1 MRTVMEEKRVV
12 RKKGKGRNR
21 FIFYVSMAGVAVI
34 AAALISKS
42 VWNHIRERDIIM
54 SEDGWVNVELKYLGS
69 IKMRN
74 LEIIELAEPKHY
86 KYSDGDLEYTLWLY
100 KFWSDQK
107 SFQKD
112 AEISGFYDADFD
124 TEAAIQYEK
133 GKRYVYCYG
142 RKITWMQY
150 NTSKKTVFENVP
162 SRIGVDWEIPMEEYT
177 IYVYE
182 FAYDTEKNGHLADME
197 YEG

>member
-1 MRTVMEEKRVV
+1 MAREKR
-12 RKKGKGRNR
+12 KEKGKRRNR
-21 FIFYVSMAGVAVI
+21 CIFCVSIAGVAVI

-54 SEDGWVNVELKYLGS
+54 SEDGWVNVELNYLGS
-69 IKMRN
+69 IKMRD
-74 LEIIELAEPKHY
+74 LEIIEQSSNPKHY
-86 KYSDGDLEYTLWLY
+86 KYLDGDLEYTTWLY
-100 KFWSDQK
+100 KFWADQK

-112 AEISGFYDADFD
+112 AEASGFYDADFD

-133 GKRYVYCYG
+133 GKKYVYCYG

-150 NTSKKTVFENVP
+150 STSEKTVFENVP
-162 SRIGVDWEIPMEEYT
+162 SRIGVDWESPIEEYT

>member
-1 MRTVMEEKRVV
+1 MVREKR
-12 RKKGKGRNR
+12 KAKRNR
-21 FIFYVSMAGVAVI
+21 RNKCILYVNIVGVVMI
-34 AAALISKS
+34 VAALSSKS
-42 VWNHIRERDIIM
+42 VWNHIREKDITV

-69 IKMRN
+69 IKMRD
-74 LEIIELAEPKHY
+74 LEIIGSAKPKHY
-86 KYSDGDLEYTLWLY
+86 KYSDGDLEYTMWLY

-150 NTSKKTVFENVP
+150 NTSEKTVFENVP

-177 IYVYE
+177 IYV
-182 FAYDTEKNGHLADME
+182 
-197 YEG
+197 

>member
-1 MRTVMEEKRVV
+1 MVREKR
-12 RKKGKGRNR
+12 KAKRNR
-21 FIFYVSMAGVAVI
+21 RNKCILYVSIVGVVMI
-34 AAALISKS
+34 VAALISKS
-42 VWNHIRERDIIM
+42 VWNHIREKDITV
-54 SEDGWVNVELKYLGS
+54 SEDGWVNVELKYLGI

-74 LEIIELAEPKHY
+74 LEIIGSAKPKHY

-107 SFQKD
+107 SFQQD
-112 AEISGFYDADFD
+112 AEASGFYDADFD
-124 TEAAIQYEK
+124 TETAIQYDE
-133 GKRYVYCYG
+133 GKEYVYCYG

-150 NTSKKTVFENVP
+150 STSKKTVFGNVP

-197 YEG
+197 YDS

>member
-1 MRTVMEEKRVV
+1 MVREKRKAK
-12 RKKGKGRNR
+12 RKRRNKC
-21 FIFYVSMAGVAVI
+21 IFYVSIVGVVMI
-34 AAALISKS
+34 VAALISKS
-42 VWNHIRERDIIM
+42 VWNHIREKDITV

-69 IKMRN
+69 IKMRD
-74 LEIIELAEPKHY
+74 LEIIGSAKPKHY
-86 KYSDGDLEYTLWLY
+86 KYSDGDLEYTMWLY
-100 KFWSDQK
+100 KFWADQK

-112 AEISGFYDADFD
+112 AEASGFYDADFD

-133 GKRYVYCYG
+133 GKQYVYCYG

-150 NTSKKTVFENVP
+150 STSEKTVFENVP

-197 YEG
+197 YE

>member
-1 MRTVMEEKRVV
+1 
-12 RKKGKGRNR
+12 
-21 FIFYVSMAGVAVI
+21 
-34 AAALISKS
+34 
-42 VWNHIRERDIIM
+42 M

-162 SRIGVDWEIPMEEYT
+162 SRIGHHDGRW
-177 IYVYE
+177 
-182 FAYDTEKNGHLADME
+182 KNTLYMFTSLRMTQKRMDIWQIWSMRDNGKRANVKWKSILYCIAK
-197 YEG
+197 